1 MAYQDSFD
9 YSLGLGLFSS
19 GVLASWDLDG
29 TTIRT
34 WLVIDLSTCLDSL
47 LELLVTIGDSLEELG
62 LDISSSDIE
71 LFLVVRILELHF
83 VLIYELPEEITSDF
97 EIFF

>member
-1 MAYQDSFD
+1 MHNHNVREIDVSQFDLNIRQSLADSSKF
-9 YSLGLGLFSS
+9 
-19 GVLASWDLDG
+19 
-29 TTIRT
+29 
-34 WLVIDLSTCLDSL
+34 
-47 LELLVTIGDSLEELG
+47 G